1 MFCTKCGY
9 KNNNDVKFCINC
21 GNMLQVSG
29 QPQGQSQSQ
38 AISQAQGQSQ
48 SQATSQPQGQLQS
61 QAASQPQGQSQSQ
74 VTNQPQN
81 QMQSELLN
89 ISPLQGIYMQR
100 KEPIANEL
108 PKSSA
113 MSILIGGI
121 FGLFFG
127 VLASDQ
133 GIGTVI
139 LTVMFGIFV
148 GFSIWFERGVAKLK
162 NLDIKRFYLPRESD
176 NNEIFELMLR
186 LCSHDSMK
194 VEQMKNGIVRVIR
207 DEIRYDIYIDN
218 KRKYFR
224 IDPFWVNKKYFLT
237 PYRLLYLQHKKYY
250 IQEIE
255 VMGYIAYYIQHGLM
269 GEL

>member
-21 GNMLQVSG
+21 GEML
-29 QPQGQSQSQ
+29 
-38 AISQAQGQSQ
+38 
-48 SQATSQPQGQLQS
+48 QATSQMQVQPQSQLTSQTQGQPQS
-61 QAASQPQGQSQSQ
+61 QL
-74 VTNQPQN
+74 TN
-81 QMQSELLN
+81 QMQNQSLN
-89 ISPLQGIYMQR
+89 INSLQGIYMQR

-108 PKSSA
+108 PKSSV

-121 FGLFFG
+121 LGLLFGIL
-127 VLASDQ
+127 VSDQ
-133 GIGTVI
+133 GIGTII
-139 LTVMFGIFV
+139 LMVVFGIVV

-162 NLDIKRFYLPRESD
+162 NLDIKRFYLPREAD

-194 VEQMKNGIVRVIR
+194 VEQMKNGIVRVSR
-207 DEIRYDIYIDN
+207 DEIRYDIYLDN

-237 PYRLLYLQHKKYY
+237 PYRLLYLQYKKYY

>member
-9 KNNNDVKFCINC
+9 KNNNDVKFCVNC
-21 GNMLQVSG
+21 GEMLQETS
-29 QPQGQSQSQ
+29 QMQGQQ
-38 AISQAQGQSQ
+38 Q
-48 SQATSQPQGQLQS
+48 SQATCQPQGQLQS
-61 QAASQPQGQSQSQ
+61 QSQGQQQSQ
-74 VTNQPQN
+74 ETS
-81 QMQSELLN
+81 QMQGQPLD

-108 PKSSA
+108 PKSSV

-121 FGLFFG
+121 LGLLFGI
-127 VLASDQ
+127 LASDQ
-133 GIGTVI
+133 GIGTII
-139 LTVMFGIFV
+139 LMVVFGIVV

-194 VEQMKNGIVRVIR
+194 VEQMKNGIVRVSR
-207 DEIRYDIYIDN
+207 DEIRYDIYLDN

-237 PYRLLYLQHKKYY
+237 PYRLLYLQYKKYY
-250 IQEIE
+250 IREIE

>member
-9 KNNNDVKFCINC
+9 KNNNDVNFCINC
-21 GNMLQVSG
+21 GNMLQAS
-29 QPQGQSQSQ
+29 GQSQSQ
-38 AISQAQGQSQ
+38 ASSQPQGQSQ
-48 SQATSQPQGQLQS
+48 SQATSQPQ
-61 QAASQPQGQSQSQ
+61 
-74 VTNQPQN
+74 N
-81 QMQSELLN
+81 QMQSGLLN

-139 LTVMFGIFV
+139 LMTMFGIVV
-148 GFSIWFERGVAKLK
+148 GFSIWFERGVIKLK
-162 NLDIKRFYLPRESD
+162 DLDIKRFYLPRESD

-207 DEIRYDIYIDN
+207 DEIRYDN

-237 PYRLLYLQHKKYY
+237 PYRLLYLHHKKYY

>member
-1 MFCTKCGY
+1 
-9 KNNNDVKFCINC
+9 
-21 GNMLQVSG
+21 
-29 QPQGQSQSQ
+29 
-38 AISQAQGQSQ
+38 
-48 SQATSQPQGQLQS
+48 
-61 QAASQPQGQSQSQ
+61 
-74 VTNQPQN
+74 
-81 QMQSELLN
+81 MQSELLN

-139 LTVMFGIFV
+139 LMVMFGIVV
-148 GFSIWFERGVAKLK
+148 GFSIWFERGVIKLK
-162 NLDIKRFYLPRESD
+162 DLDIKRFYLPRESD